1 MSTGGQKRQLLDRTS
16 SFSLPPSPWAQMLD
30 YLQHVSVLLRIGACL
45 LAAIMMWWLTS
56 GWRGSFPFRRG
67 YIPDR
72 DIVASVQFAVRDAEA
87 TRRQREQARRETLC
101 VYTHDRQQLEELR
114 KALEDKFFQVVGADS
129 FESLDKNVWKEFFL
143 GGEPAKQEP
152 ATDSQPAEAVAVFEG
167 MSEEEVF
174 NALKESFSGN
184 MKLTSFQLAIE
195 RGFQRVEED
204 GLLESLG
211 HPLEDGS
218 QIAILV
224 HPRGNPRLVH
234 QVEVEDVRIGQVAG
248 ALRRRVTEEIK
259 RLSITEQ
266 EASYV
271 AVLVNQWLQHQRL
284 PVTLELNLERT
295 EQEYDA
301 AIQRIGEA
309 LRVYRPGNRLAEGGK
324 PLSSEDL
331 DLLRFEY
338 QHQVEE
344 AGWGRMVSCSLA
356 FFGMY
361 GALYVVCG
369 CYIFFHEPRILKDFR
384 HLATILSLVVIT
396 GSLMHVAARDDWRVE
411 IVPITLFAMTI
422 TIAYHRELGLLLAAA
437 VALVHAV
444 SHGLT
449 LTEWLILLSA
459 VAASVLML
467 ARIRSRTKLI
477 YVGLCTGLVV
487 MLTTIGVGTLVGQ
500 MFGASDVSMFSTT
513 EGAEVVWDPRF
524 SFVSGLMQGAFWY
537 GGCALTAGFLMTGL
551 LPVVEWLFDVQTDI
565 SLLELGDAAH
575 PLLQELSRR
584 APGTYNHSMNVASL
598 GEAAATAIGANGL
611 LVRVGAYFHD
621 IGKMLKPEYFVENQV
636 GDDNRHDSLLPAM
649 SSLVIIAHVKDGAD
663 LAEHH
668 NLPQSIIDFIE
679 QHHGTTLVEFFY
691 SEATKRNE
699 DDPDGPETDEANF
712 RYPGPKPQTREAGI
726 MMLADAVESASRS
739 LEDPAPARIESLVR
753 NISKK
758 RLDAGQFHDCSL
770 TLQELHAIEDS
781 LIKSLAA
788 VHHGRVKY
796 PDQEQTA

>member
-1 MSTGGQKRQLLDRTS
+1 MSTGGQKRQLLDRRG
-16 SFSLPPSPWAQMLD
+16 SFSLPPSPWAQMLN
-30 YLQHVSVLLRIGACL
+30 YLQHVGVLLRIGACL
-45 LAAIMMWWLTS
+45 LAAVMMWWLTS
-56 GWRGSFPFRRG
+56 GWTGSFPFRRG

-72 DIVASVQFAVRDAEA
+72 DIVASVQFAVRDQEA

-101 VYTHDRQQLEELR
+101 VYSHDRQQLAELR
-114 KALEDKFFQVVGADS
+114 KALEDKVFQLIGAAS
-129 FESLDKNVWKEFFL
+129 FESLEKSVWDEFFVDDKSADS
-143 GGEPAKQEP
+143 GRKAPADISPLFKGMTEE
-152 ATDSQPAEAVAVFEG
+152 DVFKA
-167 MSEEEVF
+167 F
-174 NALKESFSGN
+174 QESFTGD
-184 MKLTSFQLAIE
+184 MKLSSFELAIE
-195 RGFQRVEED
+195 RAFQRVEED
-204 GLLESLG
+204 GLLENLG
-211 HPLEDGS
+211 HQLEDGS

-224 HPRGNPRLVH
+224 HPRGNPKLVH
-234 QVEVEDVRIGQVAG
+234 QVEVRDARIAEVAG
-248 ALRRRVTEEIK
+248 LLTTRVTQEINS
-259 RLSITEQ
+259 LPITKEQ
-266 EASYV
+266 SSHV

-295 EQEYDA
+295 EQEYETA
-301 AIQRIGEA
+301 MERIGEA
-309 LRVYRPGNRLAEGGK
+309 RRVYRPGERLAVGGK
-324 PLSSEDL
+324 PLSSQDL
-331 DLLRFEY
+331 ELLRFEY
-338 QHQVEE
+338 QHQTEQ

-361 GALYVVCG
+361 GALYVLCG
-369 CYIFFHEPRILKDFR
+369 CYILFHEPRILNDFR
-384 HLATILSLVVIT
+384 HLTTILSLVVIT

-437 VALVHAV
+437 VSLVHAV
-444 SHGLT
+444 SQGSA

-477 YVGLCTGLVV
+477 YVGLCTGVV
-487 MLTTIGVGTLVGQ
+487 VILTTIGVGTLVGQ
-500 MFGASDVSMFSTT
+500 MFGASDVSIFSTM
-513 EGAEVVWDPRF
+513 ENAEVVWNPRF

-598 GEAAATAIGANGL
+598 GEAAAAAIGTNSL

-636 GDDNRHDSLLPAM
+636 GDDNRHESLLPAM

-679 QHHGTTLVEFFY
+679 QHHGTTLVEFFF
-691 SEATKRNE
+691 SEATKRKE

-712 RYPGPKPQTREAGI
+712 RYPGPKPQSREAGI

-739 LEDPAPARIESLVR
+739 LEDPAPARIEGLVR
-753 NISKK
+753 KISKK
-758 RLDAGQFHDCSL
+758 RLDVGQFHDCGL
-770 TLQELHAIEDS
+770 TLQELHAIENS

>member
-30 YLQHVSVLLRIGACL
+30 YVQHVSVLLRIGACL

-56 GWRGSFPFRRG
+56 GWTGSFPFRRG

-72 DIVASVQFAVRDAEA
+72 DIVASVQFAVRDTEA

-101 VYTHDRQQLEELR
+101 VYSHDRQQLEELR

-143 GGEPAKQEP
+143 AGEPEKQEP
-152 ATDSQPAEAVAVFEG
+152 AEENQPGEAAAIFEG

-248 ALRRRVTEEIK
+248 ALRRRVSEEIK
-259 RLSITEQ
+259 RLTITEQ

-271 AVLVNQWLQHQRL
+271 AVLVNRWLEHQRL

-369 CYIFFHEPRILKDFR
+369 VYIFFHEPRILKDFR
-384 HLATILSLVVIT
+384 HLASILSLVVIT

-411 IVPITLFAMTI
+411 IVPITLFAMTS

-477 YVGLCTGLVV
+477 YVGLCT
-487 MLTTIGVGTLVGQ
+487 
-500 MFGASDVSMFSTT
+500 
-513 EGAEVVWDPRF
+513 
-524 SFVSGLMQGAFWY
+524 
-537 GGCALTAGFLMTGL
+537 
-551 LPVVEWLFDVQTDI
+551 
-565 SLLELGDAAH
+565 
-575 PLLQELSRR
+575 
-584 APGTYNHSMNVASL
+584 
-598 GEAAATAIGANGL
+598 
-611 LVRVGAYFHD
+611 
-621 IGKMLKPEYFVENQV
+621 
-636 GDDNRHDSLLPAM
+636 
-649 SSLVIIAHVKDGAD
+649 
-663 LAEHH
+663 
-668 NLPQSIIDFIE
+668 
-679 QHHGTTLVEFFY
+679 
-691 SEATKRNE
+691 
-699 DDPDGPETDEANF
+699 
-712 RYPGPKPQTREAGI
+712 
-726 MMLADAVESASRS
+726 
-739 LEDPAPARIESLVR
+739 
-753 NISKK
+753 
-758 RLDAGQFHDCSL
+758 
-770 TLQELHAIEDS
+770 
-781 LIKSLAA
+781 
-788 VHHGRVKY
+788 
-796 PDQEQTA
+796 

>member
-1 MSTGGQKRQLLDRTS
+1 MSTGGQKRQLLDRTG
-16 SFSLPPSPWAQMLD
+16 SFSLPPSPWAQMLN
-30 YLQHVSVLLRIGACL
+30 YLQHVGVLLRIGACL
-45 LAAIMMWWLTS
+45 LAAVMMWWLTS
-56 GWRGSFPFRRG
+56 GWTGSFPFRRG

-72 DIVASVQFAVRDAEA
+72 DIVASVQFAVRDPEA
-87 TRRQREQARRETLC
+87 TKRQREQARRETLC
-101 VYTHDRQQLEELR
+101 VYSHDRQQLAELR
-114 KALEDKFFQVVGADS
+114 KALEDKVFQLIGAAS
-129 FESLDKNVWKEFFL
+129 FESLEKSVWDEFFVDDKSADS
-143 GGEPAKQEP
+143 ERKAPADISPLFKGMTEE
-152 ATDSQPAEAVAVFEG
+152 DVFKA
-167 MSEEEVF
+167 F
-174 NALKESFSGN
+174 QESFTGD
-184 MKLTSFQLAIE
+184 MKLASFELAIE
-195 RGFQRVEED
+195 RAFQRVEED
-204 GLLESLG
+204 GLLENLG
-211 HPLEDGS
+211 HQLEDGS

-224 HPRGNPRLVH
+224 HPRGNPKLVH
-234 QVEVEDVRIGQVAG
+234 QVEVRDVRIAGVAG
-248 ALRRRVTEEIK
+248 LLTTRVTQEINS
-259 RLSITEQ
+259 LPITKEQ
-266 EASYV
+266 SSHV

-295 EQEYDA
+295 EQEYETAMD
-301 AIQRIGEA
+301 RIGEA
-309 LRVYRPGNRLAEGGK
+309 RLVYRPGDRLAEGGK
-324 PLSSEDL
+324 PLSSQDL
-331 DLLRFEY
+331 ELLRFEY
-338 QHQVEE
+338 QHQREQ

-361 GALYVVCG
+361 GALYVLCG
-369 CYIFFHEPRILKDFR
+369 CYILFHEPRILNDFR
-384 HLATILSLVVIT
+384 HLTTILSLVVIT

-437 VALVHAV
+437 VSLVHAV
-444 SHGLT
+444 SQGSA

-477 YVGLCTGLVV
+477 YVGLCTGVV
-487 MLTTIGVGTLVGQ
+487 VILTTIGVGTLVGQ
-500 MFGASDVSMFSTT
+500 MFGASDVSMFSTM
-513 EGAEVVWDPRF
+513 ENAEVVWNPQF
-524 SFVSGLMQGAFWY
+524 SFVSGLIQGAFWY

-598 GEAAATAIGANGL
+598 GEAAAAAIGANSL

-636 GDDNRHDSLLPAM
+636 GDDNRHESLLPAM

-668 NLPQSIIDFIE
+668 NLPQPIIDFIE

-691 SEATKRNE
+691 IEATKRSQ
-699 DDPDGPETDEANF
+699 DDPNGVETDEANF
-712 RYPGPKPQTREAGI
+712 RYPGPKPQSREAGI

-739 LEDPAPARIESLVR
+739 LEDPAPARIEGLVR
-753 NISKK
+753 KISKK
-758 RLDAGQFHDCSL
+758 RLDTGQFHDCGL
-770 TLQELHAIEDS
+770 TLQELHAIENS

>member
-1 MSTGGQKRQLLDRTS
+1 MSTGGQKRQLLDRTG
-16 SFSLPPSPWAQMLD
+16 SFSLPPSPWAQMLN
-30 YLQHVSVLLRIGACL
+30 YLQHVGVLLRIGACL
-45 LAAIMMWWLTS
+45 LAAVMMWWLTS
-56 GWRGSFPFRRG
+56 GWTGSFPFRRG

-72 DIVASVQFAVRDAEA
+72 DIVASVQFAVRDPEA
-87 TRRQREQARRETLC
+87 TKRQREQARRETLC
-101 VYTHDRQQLEELR
+101 VYAHDRQQLAELR
-114 KALEDKFFQVVGADS
+114 KGLEDKVFQLIGASS
-129 FESLDKNVWKEFFL
+129 FESLEKSVWDEFFVDDKSADL
-143 GGEPAKQEP
+143 ERKVPADISPLFK
-152 ATDSQPAEAVAVFEG
+152 G
-167 MSEEEVF
+167 MTEEDIF
-174 NALKESFSGN
+174 KAFQESFTGD
-184 MKLTSFQLAIE
+184 MKLASFELAIE
-195 RGFQRVEED
+195 RAFQRVEED
-204 GLLESLG
+204 GLLENLG
-211 HPLEDGS
+211 HQLEDGS

-224 HPRGNPRLVH
+224 HPRGNPKLVH
-234 QVEVEDVRIGQVAG
+234 QVEVRDVRIAEVAG
-248 ALRRRVTEEIK
+248 LLTTRVTQEINS
-259 RLSITEQ
+259 LPITKEQ
-266 EASYV
+266 SSHV

-284 PVTLELNLERT
+284 PVTLELNQERT
-295 EQEYDA
+295 QQEYETA
-301 AIQRIGEA
+301 MERIGEA
-309 LRVYRPGNRLAEGGK
+309 RRVYRPGDRLAEGGK
-324 PLSSEDL
+324 PLSSQDL
-331 DLLRFEY
+331 ELLRFEY
-338 QHQVEE
+338 QHQAEQ
-344 AGWGRMVSCSLA
+344 AGWGRIVSCSLA

-361 GALYVVCG
+361 GALYVLCG
-369 CYIFFHEPRILKDFR
+369 CYILFHEPRILNDFR
-384 HLATILSLVVIT
+384 HLTTILSLVVIT

-437 VALVHAV
+437 VSLVHAV
-444 SHGLT
+444 SQGSA

-477 YVGLCTGLVV
+477 YVGLCTGVV
-487 MLTTIGVGTLVGQ
+487 VILTTIGVGTLVGQ
-500 MFGASDVSMFSTT
+500 MFGASDVSIFSTV
-513 EGAEVVWDPRF
+513 ENAEVVWNPQF
-524 SFVSGLMQGAFWY
+524 SFISGLMQGAFWY

-598 GEAAATAIGANGL
+598 GEAAASAIGANSL

-636 GDDNRHDSLLPAM
+636 GDNNRHESLLPAM

-699 DDPDGPETDEANF
+699 DDPDGAETDEANF
-712 RYPGPKPQTREAGI
+712 RYPGPKPRSREAGI

-739 LEDPAPARIESLVR
+739 LEDPAPARIEGLVR
-753 NISKK
+753 KISKK
-758 RLDAGQFHDCSL
+758 RLDAGQFHDCGL
-770 TLQELHAIEDS
+770 TLQELHAIENS

>member
-1 MSTGGQKRQLLDRTS
+1 MSTGGPKRQLLDRTG
-16 SFSLPPSPWAQMLD
+16 SFSLPPSPWAQMLN
-30 YLQHVSVLLRIGACL
+30 YLQHVGVLLRIGACL
-45 LAAIMMWWLTS
+45 LAAVMMWWLTS
-56 GWRGSFPFRRG
+56 GWTGSFPFRRG

-72 DIVASVQFAVRDAEA
+72 DIVASVQFAVRDPEA
-87 TRRQREQARRETLC
+87 TKRQRDQARRETLC
-101 VYTHDRQQLEELR
+101 VYSHDRQQLAELR
-114 KALEDKFFQVVGADS
+114 KALEDKVFQLIGAPS
-129 FESLDKNVWKEFFL
+129 FESLEKSVWDEFFVDDKSADS
-143 GGEPAKQEP
+143 ERKTPADISPLFKGMTEE
-152 ATDSQPAEAVAVFEG
+152 DVFKA
-167 MSEEEVF
+167 F
-174 NALKESFSGN
+174 QESFTGD
-184 MKLTSFQLAIE
+184 MKLASFELAIE
-195 RGFQRVEED
+195 RAFQRVEED
-204 GLLESLG
+204 GLLENLG
-211 HPLEDGS
+211 HQLEDGS

-224 HPRGNPRLVH
+224 HPRGNPKLVH
-234 QVEVEDVRIGQVAG
+234 QVEVRDVRIAEVAG
-248 ALRRRVTEEIK
+248 LLTTRVTQEINS
-259 RLSITEQ
+259 LPITKEQ
-266 EASYV
+266 SSHV

-295 EQEYDA
+295 EQEYETAMD
-301 AIQRIGEA
+301 RIGEA
-309 LRVYRPGNRLAEGGK
+309 RLVYRPGDRLAVGGK
-324 PLSSEDL
+324 PLSSQDL
-331 DLLRFEY
+331 ELLRFEY
-338 QHQVEE
+338 QHQREQ

-361 GALYVVCG
+361 GALYVLCG
-369 CYIFFHEPRILKDFR
+369 CYILFHEPRILNDFR
-384 HLATILSLVVIT
+384 HLTTILSLVVIT

-437 VALVHAV
+437 VSLVHAV
-444 SHGLT
+444 SQGSA

-477 YVGLCTGLVV
+477 YVGLCTGVV
-487 MLTTIGVGTLVGQ
+487 VILTTIGVGTLVGQ
-500 MFGASDVSMFSTT
+500 MFGASDVSMFSTM
-513 EGAEVVWDPRF
+513 ENAEVVWNPQF
-524 SFVSGLMQGAFWY
+524 SFISGLIQGAFWY

-598 GEAAATAIGANGL
+598 GEAAAAAIGANSL

-636 GDDNRHDSLLPAM
+636 GDDNRHESLLPAM

-668 NLPQSIIDFIE
+668 NLPQPIIDFIE

-691 SEATKRNE
+691 IEATKRNE
-699 DDPDGPETDEANF
+699 DDPNGVETDEANF
-712 RYPGPKPQTREAGI
+712 RYPGPKPQSREAGI

-739 LEDPAPARIESLVR
+739 LEDPAPARIEGLVR
-753 NISKK
+753 KISEK
-758 RLDAGQFHDCSL
+758 RLNAGQFHDCGL
-770 TLQELHAIEDS
+770 TLQELHAIENS

>member
-1 MSTGGQKRQLLDRTS
+1 MSTGGQKRQLLDRTG
-16 SFSLPPSPWAQMLD
+16 SFSLPPSPWAQMLN
-30 YLQHVSVLLRIGACL
+30 YLQHVGVLLRIGACL
-45 LAAIMMWWLTS
+45 LAAVMMWWLTS
-56 GWRGSFPFRRG
+56 GWTGSFPFRRG

-72 DIVASVQFAVRDAEA
+72 DIVASVQFAVRDQEA

-101 VYTHDRQQLEELR
+101 VYSHDRQQLAELR
-114 KALEDKFFQVVGADS
+114 KALEDKVFQLIGAPS
-129 FESLDKNVWKEFFL
+129 FESLEKSVWDEFFVDDNSADL
-143 GGEPAKQEP
+143 GRKAPADISPLFKGMTEE
-152 ATDSQPAEAVAVFEG
+152 DVFKA
-167 MSEEEVF
+167 F
-174 NALKESFSGN
+174 QESFTGD
-184 MKLTSFQLAIE
+184 MKLASFELAIE
-195 RGFQRVEED
+195 RAFQRVEED
-204 GLLESLG
+204 GLLENLG
-211 HPLEDGS
+211 HQLEDGS

-224 HPRGNPRLVH
+224 HPRGNPKLVH
-234 QVEVEDVRIGQVAG
+234 QVEVRDVRIAEVAG
-248 ALRRRVTEEIK
+248 LLTTRVTQEINS
-259 RLSITEQ
+259 LPITKEQ
-266 EASYV
+266 SSHV

-295 EQEYDA
+295 EQEYETA
-301 AIQRIGEA
+301 MERIGEA
-309 LRVYRPGNRLAEGGK
+309 RRVYRPGERLAVGGK
-324 PLSSEDL
+324 PLSSQDL
-331 DLLRFEY
+331 ELLRFEY
-338 QHQVEE
+338 QHQTEQ

-361 GALYVVCG
+361 GALYVLCG
-369 CYIFFHEPRILKDFR
+369 CYILFHEPRILNDFR
-384 HLATILSLVVIT
+384 HLTTILSLVVIT

-437 VALVHAV
+437 VSLVHAV
-444 SHGLT
+444 SQGSA

-477 YVGLCTGLVV
+477 YVGLCTGVV
-487 MLTTIGVGTLVGQ
+487 VILTTIGVGTLVGQ
-500 MFGASDVSMFSTT
+500 MFGASDVSIFSTV
-513 EGAEVVWDPRF
+513 ENAEVVWNPQF
-524 SFVSGLMQGAFWY
+524 SFISGLMQGAFWY

-598 GEAAATAIGANGL
+598 GEAAAAAIGANSL

-636 GDDNRHDSLLPAM
+636 GDNNRHESLLPAM

-679 QHHGTTLVEFFY
+679 QHHGTTLVEFFF

-699 DDPDGPETDEANF
+699 DDPNGAKTDEANF
-712 RYPGPKPQTREAGI
+712 RYPGPKPRSREAGI

-739 LEDPAPARIESLVR
+739 LEDPAPARIEGLVR
-753 NISKK
+753 KISKK
-758 RLDAGQFHDCSL
+758 RLDAGQFHDCGL
-770 TLQELHAIEDS
+770 TLQELHAIENS